1 MGQTRTFL
9 VRQERFAR
17 IAPDMRDRPRAGILS
32 GTTSTGSNGRGYIG
46 CSPKRSCEACRI
58 SRSRSAS
65 AP

>member
-32 GTTSTGSNGRGYIG
+32 RDDLHRQQRARIYRVFAEAILRGL
-46 CSPKRSCEACRI
+46 PD
-58 SRSRSAS
+58 
-65 AP
+65 